1 MLHSQCHH
9 HLLFSNSNHFL
20 PIPPLLLNKPPS
32 SLLPFLK
39 PHTSSS
45 SSSFSISAI
54 PPSSSSS
61 SSSSFTFLAD
71 VINTITTETDGPIQ
85 IPDSSPPSLFDTT
98 DDPSFIQIASSVLLT
113 GAISILLFRSFRRR
127 AKRLKE
133 TQFRS
138 SGEKSV
144 KEEAL
149 ETLKAMGTAS
159 IDSSKGP
166 PSPVQALLGAISA
179 GIISLIL
186 YKFATIIEAGL
197 SRQTISDDFS
207 ARQITIT
214 VRTIINGLTYLATF
228 IFGLN
233 SLGLLLYSGQLAL
246 KSFMGES
253 TDKETENKSTDQSSI
268 SNLSVETRTNDT
280 ELSSNN
286 EEQSSNNAP

>member
-45 SSSFSISAI
+45 FSISAI
-54 PPSSSSS
+54 PPS

-159 IDSSKGP
+159 IDSAKGP

-246 KSFMGES
+246 KSFTGES
-253 TDKETENKSTDQSSI
+253 TDKETENKSADQSSI
-268 SNLSVETRTNDT
+268 SNLSIETRTNDT

>member
-1 MLHSQCHH
+1 MLQSKCHH
-9 HLLFSNSNHFL
+9 L
-20 PIPPLLLNKPPS
+20 PIPLLLTHNHNHLFKP
-32 SLLPFLK
+32 SLLPFLHTTK
-39 PHTSSS
+39 PT
-45 SSSFSISAI
+45 SSFSISVI
-54 PPSSSSS
+54 PSLSTSSSS
-61 SSSSFTFLAD
+61 L
-71 VINTITTETDGPIQ
+71 TDGPIE
-85 IPDSSPPSLFDTT
+85 IPYDSTPSLLSST
-98 DDPSFIQIASSVLLT
+98 DDPSFIQIAASLLLT
-113 GAISILLFRSFRRR
+113 GAISVLLFRSFRRR
-127 AKRLKE
+127 AKRLKQ

-159 IDSSKGP
+159 IETTKGP
-166 PSPVQALLGAISA
+166 PSPVQTFLGAISA
-179 GIISLIL
+179 GVISLIL

-246 KSFMGES
+246 KSFTGDSIE
-253 TDKETENKSTDQSSI
+253 KETENKSADQSSL
-268 SNLSVETRTNDT
+268 SNLSVETRINDA
-280 ELSSNN
+280 ELSGRN
-286 EEQSSNNAP
+286 EEQSSNDAQ

>member
-1 MLHSQCHH
+1 MLHSQFHH

-20 PIPPLLLNKPPS
+20 PTPPLLHNKPP

-39 PHTSSS
+39 PVVPNS
-45 SSSFSISAI
+45 
-54 PPSSSSS
+54 SSSSS

-71 VINTITTETDGPIQ
+71 VINTITTETDGPIE
-85 IPDSSPPSLFDTT
+85 IPDYSPPSLFDTT
-98 DDPSFIQIASSVLLT
+98 DDPSFIQIASSILLT

-138 SGEKSV
+138 SGEKKSV

-149 ETLKAMGTAS
+149 DTLKAMGTAS
-159 IDSSKGP
+159 IETAKGP
-166 PSPVQALLGAISA
+166 PSPVQAFLGAISA

-246 KSFMGES
+246 KSFTGDS
-253 TDKETENKSTDQSSI
+253 TEKETENKSADQSSI